1 MQTQNTQ
8 ISNAI
13 NSQMDD
19 DEINLMDILLVIAKY
34 NRFII
39 IFTLISAL
47 ITFLYVQR
55 QPDIYT
61 ANTVIMPPR
70 ASSSPASMLLGQMSS
85 LGIGASADTSQS
97 KDTVILLKSHKL
109 AYQVINRLGLQS
121 IYKAKNIESARG
133 ILVRGI
139 KIIPNKDGSITI
151 ECSDR
156 DPKMAANI
164 ANAYVMEL
172 DVLNQTIATTGASR
186 TRLFYEKQIEYT
198 NAALENAEA
207 AFKKTQ
213 KRTDFTPMEL
223 QSGAIRE
230 LVALLRSQITA
241 KEIELD
247 RLKDFATEANP
258 QYRKVSMALAGL
270 RVQLANVES
279 ANSNPLDDVNNRS
292 LKGGS
297 DYLKNMRNLK
307 YQETLL
313 EVIKKQ
319 YEVARLDEA
328 KDANLIQVVD
338 VALAPEQP
346 SKPLRKFIVVSASL
360 IAFLVGIILAFIIN
374 AIDTAKQKPKSFE
387 RLNLLRRYLLSGK

>member
-1 MQTQNTQ
+1 
-8 ISNAI
+8 
-13 NSQMDD
+13 MDD

-47 ITFLYVQR
+47 ITFIYVLR

-85 LGIGASADTSQS
+85 LGLGASADVSQS

-133 ILVRGI
+133 ILVGGI

-156 DPKMAANI
+156 DPKMAADI

-279 ANSNPLDDVNNRS
+279 ANSSSLEGDGVANKS

-346 SKPLRKFIVVSASL
+346 SKPLRKFIVVSVSL
-360 IAFLVGIILAFIIN
+360 VAFLVGIILAFIMN
-374 AIDTAKQKPKSFE
+374 ALDIAKQKPKSAE
-387 RLNLLRRYLLSGK
+387 RLNLLRRYLQRGK

>member
-8 ISNAI
+8 ISNAT

-85 LGIGASADTSQS
+85 LGLGASADTSQS

-133 ILVRGI
+133 ILVSGI

-279 ANSNPLDDVNNRS
+279 ANSNPLDGVNNRS